1 MATKEEQ
8 ENKWPWSITDREFGA
23 LEQELKEVRHDLRN
37 LKFIINESGAASVTK
52 QDVVDVR
59 ESLNNLHNLKA
70 KQAEIEDLKHEFNQ
84 FKTKVYT
91 VFSVVVVLA
100 GIVGWLIDTVL
111 KIVD

>member
-1 MATKEEQ
+1 MANEEQ

-37 LKFIINESGAASVTK
+37 LKFIINESGAAYVTK

-59 ESLNNLHNLKA
+59 ESLGKLHNLKA
-70 KQAEIEDLKHEFNQ
+70 KQAEIDELKHEFNQ

-91 VFSVVVVLA
+91 AFSVVVVLA
-100 GIVGWLIDTVL
+100 GVVGWLIDTVL
-111 KIVD
+111 KIVS

>member
-1 MATKEEQ
+1 MANEEQ

-37 LKFIINESGAASVTK
+37 LKFIINESGAAYVTK

-59 ESLNNLHNLKA
+59 ESLGKLHNLKA
-70 KQAEIEDLKHEFNQ
+70 KQAEIDKLKHEFNQ

-91 VFSVVVVLA
+91 IFSVVVVLA
-100 GIVGWLIDTVL
+100 GVVGWLIDTVL
-111 KIVD
+111 KIVS